1 MATLDFP
8 QTEIVEQ
15 TTEINLTPGAI
26 KRVRSLLEE
35 KDVDGYSLR
44 VFVSGG
50 GCSGMQYGMGL
61 EPEARETDVR
71 FQFDD
76 VQVIVDPMSMTYLS
90 GTTIDYVDD
99 LMSGGF
105 KIETPQAVSS
115 CGCGHSFKTEETSH
129 AHSETSHAHSSTGDC
144 C

>member
-8 QTEIVEQ
+8 LTEIVEQ

-26 KRVRSLLEE
+26 KRVRSLLQEQ
-35 KDVDGYSLR
+35 DVDGYSLR

-61 EPEARETDVR
+61 EPEPRETDTLY
-71 FQFDD
+71 QFDD
-76 VQVIVDPMSMTYLS
+76 VSVVIDPQSMGYLT
-90 GTTIDYVDD
+90 GATIDYVDD
-99 LMSGGF
+99 LMGGGF
-105 KIETPQAVSS
+105 KIENPQAVSS
-115 CGCGHSFKTEETSH
+115 CGCGHSFKTEESSHTH
-129 AHSETSHAHSSTGDC
+129 AHAQSEDC

>member
-15 TTEINLTPGAI
+15 TTEINLTQGAI
-26 KRVRSLLEE
+26 KRVRSLINE
-35 KDVDGYSLR
+35 KDLDGYALR

-61 EPEARETDVR
+61 EPEPRETDVR
-71 FQFDD
+71 YHFDD
-76 VQVIVDPMSMTYLS
+76 VQVVVDPMSMTYLS
-90 GTTIDYVDD
+90 GATIDYVDD
-99 LMSGGF
+99 LMAGGF
-105 KIETPQAVSS
+105 KIENPQAVSS
-115 CGCGHSFKTEETSH
+115 CGCGHSFRTEESSQAHTS
-129 AHSETSHAHSSTGDC
+129 SEGC

>member
-15 TTEINLTPGAI
+15 TTEINLTQGAI
-26 KRVRSLLEE
+26 KRVRSLINE
-35 KDVDGYSLR
+35 KDLDGYALR

-61 EPEARETDVR
+61 EPEPRETDVR
-71 FQFDD
+71 YHFDD
-76 VQVIVDPMSMTYLS
+76 VQVVVDPMSMTYLS
-90 GTTIDYVDD
+90 GATIDYVDD
-99 LMSGGF
+99 LMAGGF
-105 KIETPQAVSS
+105 KIENPQAVSS
-115 CGCGHSFKTEETSH
+115 CGCGHSFRTEE
-129 AHSETSHAHSSTGDC
+129 SSQAQTHTEGC

>member
-26 KRVRSLLEE
+26 KRVRSLLQE

-76 VQVIVDPMSMTYLS
+76 VQVIVDPNSMTYLS

-105 KIETPQAVSS
+105 KIENPQAVSS
-115 CGCGHSFKTEETSH
+115 CGCGHSFRTEETSH

>member
-26 KRVRSLLEE
+26 KRVRSLLQE
-35 KDVDGYSLR
+35 KDVDGYALR

-61 EPEARETDVR
+61 EPEARETDTLY
-71 FQFDD
+71 QFDD
-76 VQVIVDPMSMTYLS
+76 VQVVIDPQSMGYLT
-90 GTTIDYVDD
+90 GVTIDYVDD
-99 LMSGGF
+99 LMGGGF
-105 KIETPQAVSS
+105 KIENPQAVSS
-115 CGCGHSFKTEETSH
+115 CGCGHSFKTEESSH
-129 AHSETSHAHSSTGDC
+129 AHAHAQTEDC

>member
-15 TTEINLTPGAI
+15 TTEINLTEGAI
-26 KRVRSLLEE
+26 QRVRSLIQE
-35 KDVDGYSLR
+35 KDLGGYALR

-61 EPEARETDVR
+61 EPEPRETDIR
-71 FQFDD
+71 YQFDD
-76 VQVIVDPMSMTYLS
+76 VEVVVDPMSMTYLT
-90 GTTIDYVDD
+90 GATIDYVDD
-99 LMSGGF
+99 LMAGGF
-105 KIETPQAVSS
+105 KIDNPMAVSS
-115 CGCGHSFKTEETSH
+115 CGCGNSFRTEESSH
-129 AHSETSHAHSSTGDC
+129 AHSGTEGC

>member
-8 QTEIVEQ
+8 LTEIVEQ

-26 KRVRSLLEE
+26 KRVRSLLQE

-61 EPEARETDVR
+61 EPEPRETDTLY
-71 FQFDD
+71 QFDD
-76 VQVIVDPMSMTYLS
+76 VSVIIDPQSMGYLT
-90 GTTIDYVDD
+90 GATIDYVDD
-99 LMSGGF
+99 LMGGGF
-105 KIETPQAVSS
+105 KIENPQAVSS
-115 CGCGHSFKTEETSH
+115 CGCGHSFKTEESSH
-129 AHSETSHAHSSTGDC
+129 THAHSSPGDC

>member
-8 QTEIVEQ
+8 LTEIVEQ

-26 KRVRSLLEE
+26 KRVRSLLQE

-61 EPEARETDVR
+61 EPEPRETDTLY
-71 FQFDD
+71 QFDD
-76 VQVIVDPMSMTYLS
+76 VSVVIDPQSMGYLT
-90 GTTIDYVDD
+90 GVTIDYVDD
-99 LMSGGF
+99 LMGGGF
-105 KIETPQAVSS
+105 KIENPQAVSS
-115 CGCGHSFKTEETSH
+115 CGCGHSFKTEESSH
-129 AHSETSHAHSSTGDC
+129 AHAHSSTGDC

>member
-8 QTEIVEQ
+8 LTEIVEQ

-26 KRVRSLLEE
+26 KRVRSLLQE

-61 EPEARETDVR
+61 EPEPRETDTLY
-71 FQFDD
+71 QFDD
-76 VQVIVDPMSMTYLS
+76 VSVVIDPQSMGYLT
-90 GTTIDYVDD
+90 GATIDYVDD
-99 LMSGGF
+99 LMGGGF
-105 KIETPQAVSS
+105 KIENPQAVSS
-115 CGCGHSFKTEETSH
+115 CGCGHSFKTEESSH
-129 AHSETSHAHSSTGDC
+129 THAHSSTGDC

>member
-8 QTEIVEQ
+8 LTEIVEQ
-15 TTEINLTPGAI
+15 TTEINLTRGAI
-26 KRVRSLLEE
+26 KRVRSLLQE

-76 VQVIVDPMSMTYLS
+76 VQVVVDPTSMTYLS

-99 LMSGGF
+99 LMAGGF
-105 KIETPQAVSS
+105 KIENPQAVSS
-115 CGCGHSFKTEETSH
+115 CGCGHSFKTEGSSH
-129 AHSETSHAHSSTGDC
+129 AHTEGSC
-144 C
+144 

>member
-8 QTEIVEQ
+8 LTEIVEQ

-26 KRVRSLLEE
+26 KRVRSLLQE

-61 EPEARETDVR
+61 EPEPRETDTLY
-71 FQFDD
+71 QFDD
-76 VQVIVDPMSMTYLS
+76 VSVIIDPQSMGYLT
-90 GTTIDYVDD
+90 GATIDYVDD
-99 LMSGGF
+99 LMGGGF
-105 KIETPQAVSS
+105 KIENPQAVSS
-115 CGCGHSFKTEETSH
+115 CGCGHSFKTEESSH
-129 AHSETSHAHSSTGDC
+129 THAHSSTGDC

>member
-8 QTEIVEQ
+8 LTEIVEQ

-26 KRVRSLLEE
+26 KRVRSLLQE
-35 KDVDGYSLR
+35 KDVDGYALR

-76 VQVIVDPMSMTYLS
+76 VQVVVDPESMTYLS

-99 LMSGGF
+99 LMGGGF
-105 KIETPQAVSS
+105 KIENPQAVSS

-129 AHSETSHAHSSTGDC
+129 AHSSTGDSC
-144 C
+144 

>member
-8 QTEIVEQ
+8 LTEIVEQ

-26 KRVRSLLEE
+26 KRVRSLLRE
-35 KDVDGYSLR
+35 KDVDGNSLR

-76 VQVIVDPMSMTYLS
+76 VQVVVEKHSS
-90 GTTIDYVDD
+90 
-99 LMSGGF
+99 SSS
-105 KIETPQAVSS
+105 SS
-115 CGCGHSFKTEETSH
+115 CQQNKFRSWAQLGPCH
-129 AHSETSHAHSSTGDC
+129 C
-144 C
+144 CKAG

>member
-15 TTEINLTPGAI
+15 TTEINLTQGAI
-26 KRVRSLLEE
+26 KRVRSLINE
-35 KDVDGYSLR
+35 KDLDGYALR

-61 EPEARETDVR
+61 EPEPRETDVLY
-71 FQFDD
+71 QFDD
-76 VQVIVDPMSMTYLS
+76 VQVVVDPMSMTYLS
-90 GTTIDYVDD
+90 GATIDYVDD
-99 LMSGGF
+99 LMAGGF
-105 KIETPQAVSS
+105 KIENPQAVSS
-115 CGCGHSFKTEETSH
+115 CGCGHSFRTEE
-129 AHSETSHAHSSTGDC
+129 SSQAQTHTEGC

>member
-8 QTEIVEQ
+8 LTEIVEQ

-26 KRVRSLLEE
+26 KRVRSLLQE

-76 VQVIVDPMSMTYLS
+76 VQVVCGPDVY
-90 GTTIDYVDD
+90 D
-99 LMSGGF
+99 L
-105 KIETPQAVSS
+105 PV
-115 CGCGHSFKTEETSH
+115 GHH
-129 AHSETSHAHSSTGDC
+129 H
-144 C
+144 

>member
-15 TTEINLTPGAI
+15 TTDITLTDGAI
-26 KRVRSLLEE
+26 RRVRSLIQEQEL
-35 KDVDGYSLR
+35 DGYALR

-61 EPEARETDVR
+61 EPEPRETDIR
-71 FQFDD
+71 YQFDD
-76 VQVIVDPMSMTYLS
+76 VEVVVDPMSMTYLT
-90 GTTIDYVDD
+90 GATIDYVDD
-99 LMSGGF
+99 LMAGGF
-105 KIETPQAVSS
+105 KIDNPMAVSA
-115 CGCGHSFKTEETSH
+115 CGCGHSFRTEESSS
-129 AHSETSHAHSSTGDC
+129 AHSHSHTEGC

>member
-8 QTEIVEQ
+8 LTEIVEQ

-26 KRVRSLLEE
+26 KRVRSLLQE

-76 VQVIVDPMSMTYLS
+76 VQVVVDPTSMTYLS

-99 LMSGGF
+99 LMAGGF
-105 KIETPQAVSS
+105 KIENPQAVSS
-115 CGCGHSFKTEETSH
+115 CGCGHSFKTEGSSH
-129 AHSETSHAHSSTGDC
+129 AHTEGSC
-144 C
+144 